1 MVYLVDD
8 ESVVR
13 SALAWLLRSRRL
25 LSQAFDSAES
35 FEAALDAPAPATPDL
50 WPVGPSCMLLD
61 LRMGGMSGLS
71 LFDKL
76 CQRGLTEGM
85 PVIFLTG
92 HGDVATAVAAI
103 KRGAFDFV
111 EKPFSDNALV
121 DRVESA
127 LAASRTHL
135 ESRAERARHS
145 RILQQLSEREL
156 DVMELISRGLPNKI
170 IAERMF
176 LSIRTVEIH
185 RANVFEKLG
194 VNSAVELVNA
204 MHKLR
209 PPHRQGH

>member
-1 MVYLVDD
+1 
-8 ESVVR
+8 
-13 SALAWLLRSRRL
+13 
-25 LSQAFDSAES
+25 
-35 FEAALDAPAPATPDL
+35 
-50 WPVGPSCMLLD
+50 
-61 LRMGGMSGLS
+61 MGGMSGLS

-127 LAASRTHL
+127 LAASRMHL
-135 ESRAERARHS
+135 ESRAEQARHS
-145 RILQQLSEREL
+145 KILQQLSEREL

-176 LSIRTVEIH
+176 LSIRRSRFT
-185 RANVFEKLG
+185 AQAYSKS
-194 VNSAVELVNA
+194 SA
-204 MHKLR
+204 
-209 PPHRQGH
+209 